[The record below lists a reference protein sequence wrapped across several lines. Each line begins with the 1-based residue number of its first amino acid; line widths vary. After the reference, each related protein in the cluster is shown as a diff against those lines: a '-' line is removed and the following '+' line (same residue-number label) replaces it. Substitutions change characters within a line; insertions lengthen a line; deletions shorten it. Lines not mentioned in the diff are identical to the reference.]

1 MRSYSLRTRLTFWYS
16 AALAISLVVFA
27 ATVWLVMRSSL
38 LHAIDNH
45 LADQSAGLDRFLA
58 AEASTAETAVVEVEA
73 REYAASLSSDQ
84 VLRVWDYNGHLLLA
98 WPEAIA
104 DTTQTTDVGF
114 HRWNFH
120 DREVRSLRKM
130 VSLGG
135 KWYRVELGISLQ
147 EVQSTLTH
155 LRSVLLACI
164 PMLLALAAGGG
175 WWLSRRAL
183 APVDAMTRE
192 AHALS
197 VDNLGARLRVPDTRD
212 ELARLADS
220 WNGVLARLQSAV
232 ERVMRFTADAS
243 HELRTPVAL
252 IRTTA
257 ELSLRQQRS
266 AREYQD
272 SLRQIENESQRMSQL
287 LEDLLF
293 LARFDA
299 GNETSSKLGA
309 QVRDFDLR
317 EFAQS
322 VCEGMKVLAGEHD
335 VRLSY
340 RALQHP
346 VMVRGDTIALRR
358 LIVLL
363 TDNAIKYTSEGGAVE
378 VWTGKHGADA
388 ILEVRD
394 TGPGIAVNDLPHV
407 FERFW
412 RADKARTS
420 GNGIGLGLALAQSIA
435 QANGGRI
442 EAESELNL
450 GSTFRVVLPLAPE
463 HSVSPAAD

>member
-1 MRSYSLRTRLTFWYS
+1 LTLWYS
-16 AALAISLVVFA
+16 AVLAISLVAFA
-27 ATVWLVMRSSL
+27 TTVWFAMRGSL
-38 LHAIDNH
+38 LHAVDNH
-45 LADQSAGLDRFLA
+45 LTDQSAGLARFLA
-58 AEASTAETAVVEVEA
+58 AEASTADTAVVEMEA
-73 REYAASLSSDQ
+73 REYAASLSGDQ
-84 VLRVWDYNGHLLLA
+84 ILRVWDYNGRLLLT
-98 WPEAIA
+98 WPEAIGDA
-104 DTTQTTDVGF
+104 SQTTDVGF
-114 HRWNFH
+114 HRWSFH
-120 DREVRSLRKM
+120 DRELRSFQRM

-135 KWYRVELGISLQ
+135 KGYRVELGISLQ
-147 EVQSTLTH
+147 EVKSTLTH

-164 PMLLALAAGGG
+164 PMVLALAAAGG

-197 VDNLGARLRVPDTRD
+197 VDNLAARLKVPDTRD
-212 ELARLADS
+212 EIARLAEA
-220 WNGVLARLQSAV
+220 WNGVLTRLQSAV

-266 AREYQD
+266 VREYQD
-272 SLRQIENESQRMSQL
+272 AMRQIENESQRMSQL

-299 GNETSSKLGA
+299 GNETSA
-309 QVRDFDLR
+309 VRGVHISDFDLR

-322 VCEGMKVLAGEHD
+322 VCEGMKILAAEHD
-335 VRLSY
+335 VRLSC
-340 RALQHP
+340 RALQQP
-346 VMVRGDTIALRR
+346 VMVRGDTVALRR
-358 LIVLL
+358 LIVLI

-378 VWTGKHGADA
+378 VWTGQHGGDA
-388 ILEVRD
+388 VLEVRD
-394 TGPGIAVNDLPHV
+394 TGPGIAVDDLPHV

-450 GSTFRVVLPLAPE
+450 GSTFRVLLPLAPE
-463 HSVSPAAD
+463 HG